1 MVHTMTCIINCLPLN
16 DEERRRFQDAGGDIQ
31 QEFVGDFSTRRSLS
45 WQASIPEEFRAQA
58 TAVIGN
64 APASQLRDCPQL
76 QWLQTFSAGVDGY
89 LKPGALATDV
99 QVTSASGAYGQAV
112 SEHLFAMTLSL
123 MKNLMLYRDRQH
135 EHRWEPS
142 GHVGSLDGA
151 NVLVLGT
158 GDIGAHF
165 ARLCKACGSHT
176 IGVRRNAKALVDSID
191 DMHSFEDLDDLLKQA
206 DVVALALPSTPE
218 TRHIINADRLSLMR
232 DNAIVVNAGRGDAID
247 CDALAQALSQQHI
260 SAAGL
265 DVTDPEP
272 LPVDHPLWDEPR
284 CLITPHIAGGTH
296 LQSTADRIIAIA
308 LENVRRYAQ
317 GQALNNRM
325 R

>member
-1 MVHTMTCIINCLPLN
+1 LPLSE
-16 DEERRRFQDAGGDIQ
+16 EERQDFQNAAHGIR
-31 QEFVGDFSTRRSLS
+31 QEFVGDGSSRGDLS
-45 WQASIPEEFRAQA
+45 WKAHVPDEFRAQA

-64 APASQLRDCPQL
+64 APADELRQCPQL
-76 QWLQTFSAGVDGY
+76 QWLQTFSAGVDKY
-89 LKPGALATDV
+89 LKPGALADAV

-112 SEHLFAMTLSL
+112 SEHVFAMTLAL
-123 MKNLMLYRDRQH
+123 MKNLMIYRDLQR

-142 GHVGSLDGA
+142 GHVESLDGA
-151 NVLVLGT
+151 DVLILGT
-158 GDIGAHF
+158 GDIGAHL

-176 IGVRRNAKALVDSID
+176 IGIRRNARVNVEGID
-191 DMHSFEDLDDLLKQA
+191 EMHGFDELDAVIQRA
-206 DVVALALPSTPE
+206 DVIALLLPSTPE
-218 TRHIINADRLSLMR
+218 TYHIINADRLQRMR
-232 DNAIVVNAGRGDAID
+232 RNAIIVNAGRGDAID
-247 CDALAQALSQQHI
+247 CMALADALASKSIA
-260 SAAGL
+260 AAGL

-272 LPVDHPLWDEPR
+272 LPADHPLWNEAQ

-317 GQALNNRM
+317 GQTLNNRM